1 MIGVSAHRKR
11 KRIGG
16 VPLAMSSVY
25 KILSNPFYAGIIEWG
40 GQTYPG
46 KHEPVVSIDE
56 FQRVRQLLDRPGRPR
71 KRTHTFAFTG
81 LIHCG
86 ACNLMVTA
94 ENKTNRYGDHYV
106 YYHCSKRKLGSRCPE
121 PSIEIRALEEQ
132 IGNFLPSIQIDP
144 AIEAWVL
151 DEIARKAGHVRDYA
165 QARSVASFW
174 SAIKDVEEQIDE
186 LTGLRIR
193 RMITDD
199 QFLSRRTALQQ
210 EQLRLRQKAAVDEN
224 SAEWFEPAKEIVSF
238 SCRAAEWFVRGDEPS
253 KRLILDRSVRTS
265 S

>member
-1 MIGVSAHRKR
+1 MEITMCTT
-11 KRIGG
+11 I
-16 VPLAMSSVY
+16 
-25 KILSNPFYAGIIEWG
+25 
-40 GQTYPG
+40 
-46 KHEPVVSIDE
+46 
-56 FQRVRQLLDRPGRPR
+56 VRS
-71 KRTHTFAFTG
+71 
-81 LIHCG
+81 
-86 ACNLMVTA
+86 
-94 ENKTNRYGDHYV
+94 E
-106 YYHCSKRKLGSRCPE
+106 SGSRCPE

-132 IGNFLPSIQIDP
+132 IRQLLRSIQIDP

-165 QARSVASFW
+165 QARLQSLR

-253 KRLILDRSVRTS
+253 KRLILDSIGSNLVLRSKILNIAAKKPFSTIANPATVHVSWES
-265 S
+265 STKFEPPE